1 MIQGIDIFAP
11 RDNGL
16 PDFTRIT
23 PAQIFNGSVAA
34 SLNSMKD
41 SDPFGLSGEKGF
53 SGTPES
59 PWKTTTIDRRT
70 GKRVEVRK
78 ASVVEELLNGE
89 APRKRGKTK
98 ANTGSSGGGYSAP
111 NYNEPP
117 PLPEDTLPNSE
128 SQVNPSLLEVPNN
141 WHPPMSPDYQPP
153 YVQPAGDDQIGGD
166 SLFPPLELSPQEKK
180 SAALRKLPVM
190 LLEELKNLHLV

>member
-34 SLNSMKD
+34 SANSMK
-41 SDPFGLSGEKGF
+41 DPFGLSEEKGY
-53 SGTPES
+53 SGIPES
-59 PWKTTTIDRRT
+59 PWKTTTIDQKT

-78 ASVVEELLNGE
+78 ATVVEELLSGG
-89 APRKRGKTK
+89 APRKRGHTK
-98 ANTGSSGGGYSAP
+98 ANSGGGGYSAP
-111 NYNEPP
+111 DYGPP
-117 PLPEDTLPNSE
+117 PLPEDTLPNSR
-128 SQVNPSLLEVPNN
+128 SPTDPSLLNVPN
-141 WHPPMSPDYQPP
+141 WHPPMAPGYQPP
-153 YVQPAGDDQIGGD
+153 YVQPASDDQIGGD
-166 SLFPPLELSPQEKK
+166 SLFPPLDLSPEEKK
-180 SAALRKLPVM
+180 GAALRKLPVM